1 MCNISKTNNS
11 YKQKTAKPKQNETDS
26 IQSEEIATLKS
37 ELILVKKAL
46 DEQQKLIKQ
55 SESSN
60 KMKDELLE
68 KKNLKI
74 QSLKQTL
81 GNSSRSILNF
91 FKVSY
96 SFDFF

>member
-1 MCNISKTNNS
+1 
-11 YKQKTAKPKQNETDS
+11 
-26 IQSEEIATLKS
+26 
-37 ELILVKKAL
+37 
-46 DEQQKLIKQ
+46 
-55 SESSN
+55 
-60 KMKDELLE
+60 MKDELLE

-96 SFDFF
+96 SFDFFSRGRR